1 MEILARGTSVNLRI
15 FVRHELR
22 GRESVADV
30 RTIPF
35 ISVWR
40 LSWACYRPPAP
51 RVAIPRLSLAGR
63 SCVFLRP
70 KFTQFLLSEFLFP
83 LKSEIAFS
91 TCCPLPSVPLGV
103 LPNPLGRY
111 LYTAFPA
118 HSHGSNL
125 SFKNIH
131 SAAHF
136 AVGNPH
142 LEDSMA
148 WFS

>member
-1 MEILARGTSVNLRI
+1 M
-15 FVRHELR
+15 
-22 GRESVADV
+22 
-30 RTIPF
+30 
-35 ISVWR
+35 
-40 LSWACYRPPAP
+40 
-51 RVAIPRLSLAGR
+51 
-63 SCVFLRP
+63 FLRP

-103 LPNPLGRY
+103 LPNPLGRF

-142 LEDSMA
+142 LEDSIA